1 MCYSKEQ
8 SQVSF
13 ITNLVTCYILYNYPH
28 TNNTAHKILALFFG
42 FVGVMQLFDWI
53 FWENQDISNS
63 KQANINFAFTKIA
76 MLANHLQPI
85 VLASLIYYFN
95 GNIGNMSQ
103 IMIGI
108 YSVVAII
115 YTIYAYNNITYTL
128 EQKIPMRR
136 LFSNEEIKPTLY
148 WEWNTLHNNLPVYLI
163 FLSTLGI
170 LAYENFKFPINI
182 IFAFINFF
190 TFLLSGYYYKG
201 QSLGRWWCNYASFI
215 PLFILLISNL
225 VEI

>member
-1 MCYSKEQ
+1 MCYSKEK

-13 ITNLVTCYILYNYPH
+13 LTNLITSYILYNYSS
-28 TNNTAHKILALFFG
+28 NNTSHKILALFFV
-42 FVGVMQLFDWI
+42 FVGLMQLFDWI

-76 MLANHLQPI
+76 MFANHLQPI
-85 VLASLIYYFN
+85 VLAYLIYYFN
-95 GNIGNMSQ
+95 GKIGNMSQ
-103 IMIGI
+103 IIMGI
-108 YSVVAII
+108 YIIAITI
-115 YTIYAYNNITYTL
+115 YTINAYNTITYTL
-128 EQKIPMRR
+128 EKKIPMRKF
-136 LFSNEEIKPTLY
+136 LSKDEIKPTLY
-148 WEWNTLHNNLPVYLI
+148 WQWNSLHNSLPVYLI
-163 FLSTLGI
+163 FLTTIGI

-182 IFAFINFF
+182 IFAFINVF

-225 VEI
+225 VKI